1 MATRLRDLHVWLEPA
16 AFARLVAA
24 AEVDHRSPANLARA
38 LILRGLGE
46 PPIIV
51 HAKPPKP
58 RPIARGGAR

>member
-1 MATRLRDLHVWLEPA
+1 VATRLRDLHVWLEPA
-16 AFARLVAA
+16 AFQRLAAA

-46 PPIIV
+46 PPVIV

-58 RPIARGGAR
+58 RPIARGGTR